1 MSAPETPA
9 GTGPGR
15 VAVIVVNYGT
25 ADLAATAV
33 ESVLAADHG
42 ATEVEVHLVDNASPG
57 DDAAR
62 LRARAETDW
71 GTRVRFR
78 PETENHGFAR
88 GNNVVLHDLD
98 RRESPPEF
106 VFLLN
111 PDAEVRGDAIRIL
124 AEFMAATPKAG
135 AAGVQMLDGRGEPTT
150 GAFLFPTIW
159 SEVEKTVNFG
169 PVTRALGRYRV
180 PLPPDHPAGEV
191 DWVSGAAVMF
201 RFTALREVGF
211 FDPGFFLY
219 YEEVDLMRRLKQA
232 GWEVH
237 HRPEARVLH
246 DEGASTQIVVQK
258 RRPGYLYRSWR
269 RYFSKPGRGYA
280 LWAALVLMAGS
291 AVGLAIAAVL
301 RRPPQVPKRFF
312 RDHWHYVVSPLLGLS
327 RDAEYEADSLR
338 AKAVP

>member
-1 MSAPETPA
+1 MTETRAPQYEQGA
-9 GTGPGR
+9 I
-15 VAVIVVNYGT
+15 AVIVVNYGT
-25 ADLAATAV
+25 ADLATAAV

-42 ATEVEVHLVDNASPG
+42 DYRVEVHLVDNASPG

-62 LRARAETDW
+62 LAERAEGW
-71 GTRVRFR
+71 AGRVIFR

-98 RRESPPEF
+98 ARPQPPEY

-111 PDAEVRGDAIRIL
+111 PDAEVRGDAIRHL
-124 AEFMAATPKAG
+124 AAFMDATPQAG
-135 AAGVQMLDGRGEPTT
+135 AAGVRMLDGEGAPTT

-159 SEVEKTVNFG
+159 SEFEKTVNFG
-169 PVTRALGRYRV
+169 PVTRALKSYRV

-201 RFTALREVGF
+201 RFAALREVDF

-232 GWEVH
+232 GWQVH
-237 HRPEARVLH
+237 HRPEACVLH
-246 DEGASTQIVVQK
+246 DEGASTQIVVQR

-269 RYFSKPGRGYA
+269 RYFSKSGRGYA
-280 LWAALVLMAGS
+280 LLAALVLLLGSSAGL
-291 AVGLAIAAVL
+291 VIARIL
-301 RRPPQVPKRFF
+301 RRPPQVPQRFF
-312 RDHWHYVVSPLLGLS
+312 RDHWHYVIAPLLGLS
-327 RDAEYEADSLR
+327 RDEEYEADSLR
-338 AKAVP
+338 AKAAP